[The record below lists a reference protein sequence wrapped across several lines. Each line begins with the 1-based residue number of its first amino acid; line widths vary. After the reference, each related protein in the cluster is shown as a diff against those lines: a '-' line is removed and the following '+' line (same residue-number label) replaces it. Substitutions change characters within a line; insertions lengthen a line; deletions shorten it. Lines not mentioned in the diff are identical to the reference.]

1 MKKYQIY
8 FCLFIILSLGL
19 IFKPDYSIAQKRD
32 SSVDN
37 GYYITYPGKVMGRLF
52 LAQKYAPFTIPSNNS
67 LDNEL
72 NYKTNSKL
80 DLGIGATYRSLTLN
94 LAYGF
99 GFLNKDKGQGKT
111 KGLDLQLHIY
121 PHKWAI
127 DLLGTF
133 RKGYYLDPKDNSG
146 LSLVKYYQRPDVKRE
161 IIGFSVFRVPNAG
174 KFSYQAA
181 LTQIDWQKK
190 SAGSLLFGG
199 EVYYGNIKGD
209 SALVPNKV
217 YNIYPQA
224 GITKVNFFSIGPGIG
239 YAYTF
244 VISKHF
250 FITSS
255 GIVNLNADF
264 STEEKAS
271 DKNNTVA
278 LTPDFVYKGAF
289 GYNSAAW
296 SVSAN
301 IIGNALYVGSK
312 ASSKEYFLPTGTLRF
327 IVAKKF

>member
-1 MKKYQIY
+1 VKKYQTY
-8 FCLFIILSLGL
+8 FCLFFILSFGL
-19 IFKPDYSIAQKRD
+19 IIKPNYIIAQKD
-32 SSVDN
+32 ASVDH
-37 GYYITYPGKVMGRLF
+37 GYYITYPDKVMGRIY
-52 LAQKYAPFTIPSNNS
+52 LAQKYAPFTISSNNS
-67 LDNEL
+67 SDNEL

-80 DLGIGATYRSLTLN
+80 GLGIGATYRSLTLN

-99 GFLNKDKGQGKT
+99 SFLNKDKGQGKT
-111 KGLDLQLHIY
+111 KGLDLQLHLY
-121 PHKWAI
+121 PNKWAI

-146 LSLVKYYQRPDVKRE
+146 LTLVNYYQRPDVKRE
-161 IIGFSVFRVPNAG
+161 IVGFSVFRVPNSN

-199 EVYYGNIKGD
+199 EIYYGNIKGD

-217 YNIYPQA
+217 SNIYSQA
-224 GITKVNFFSIGPGIG
+224 GITKVNFFSIGPGVG

-250 FITSS
+250 FITGS
-255 GIVNLNADF
+255 GIANLNVDY

-289 GYNSAAW
+289 GYNSATW

-301 IIGNALYVGSK
+301 IIGNALYVGS
-312 ASSKEYFLPTGTLRF
+312 AVSSKEYFLPTGTLRF